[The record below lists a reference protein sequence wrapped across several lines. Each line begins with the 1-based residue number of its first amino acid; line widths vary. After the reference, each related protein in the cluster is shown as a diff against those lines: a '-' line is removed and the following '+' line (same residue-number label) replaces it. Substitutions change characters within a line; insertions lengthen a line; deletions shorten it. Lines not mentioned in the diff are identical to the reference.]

1 MNNLNKI
8 INESDSIFN
17 EITSYSSSEYKI
29 SIGVFNDIGNKFQ
42 YDPYFKIINADNM
55 SKGSKIARVRFK
67 DLTYIIHSDKYK
79 HWDLNKKDI
88 KLLNNIIRLK
98 GKSNNTVWEDLLN
111 DVALILNL
119 DSKEEFIEKYKP
131 DYMYNIPDLNDIHYA
146 SNIDWNR
153 AKQKGIG
160 N

>member
-98 GKSNNTVWEDLLN
+98 GKSNNTVWEDLLD

-131 DYMYNIPDLNDIHYA
+131 DYMYNIPDLNNIHYA

>member
-1 MNNLNKI
+1 MNSLNKI
-8 INESDSIFN
+8 INESNSIFN

-98 GKSNNTVWEDLLN
+98 GKSNNTVWEDLLD

>member
-1 MNNLNKI
+1 MNSLNKI
-8 INESDSIFN
+8 INESNSIFN

-55 SKGSKIARVRFK
+55 SKASKIARVRFK

-131 DYMYNIPDLNDIHYA
+131 DYMHNIPDLNNIHYA

>member
-98 GKSNNTVWEDLLN
+98 GKSNNTVWEDLLD